1 MQTFDK
7 INENKNLSLALG
19 LFDGV
24 HLAHQKVIKSA
35 VDYAKQH
42 DLKSAVITFKD
53 HPCCYFYDVKPSYI
67 LTREERR
74 NKIAELGVDFLYEI
88 DFDTKLSKLSP
99 TEYLEDI
106 LIKNFHPKS
115 ISTGFN
121 HYFGADKKGDVKF
134 LDENQ
139 KKYGYKYFE
148 ISEQTIN
155 NNVISSTAIRT
166 YLQDGK
172 IDLANEMLGYRFKLS
187 GKIVEGQ
194 KIGRTLGYRTA
205 NVFYP
210 DEIIKIPYGVY
221 SVETQYGKGITNFG
235 IRPTISK
242 EKTAVLETHIL
253 NFDDNIYGKTLDI
266 EFTSMIRPE
275 KKFDSIQELKTQ
287 IAKDIQAI

>member
-19 LFDGV
+19 FFDGV

-275 KKFDSIQELKTQ
+275 KKFNSIQELKTQ

>member
-7 INENKNLSLALG
+7 LNENKNLSLALG
-19 LFDGV
+19 FFDGV
-24 HLAHQKVIKSA
+24 HLAHQKVIKSS

-42 DLKSAVITFKD
+42 GLKSAVITFRD

-121 HYFGADKKGDVKF
+121 HYFGAEKKGDVKF

-275 KKFDSIQELKTQ
+275 KKFNSIDNLKDQ